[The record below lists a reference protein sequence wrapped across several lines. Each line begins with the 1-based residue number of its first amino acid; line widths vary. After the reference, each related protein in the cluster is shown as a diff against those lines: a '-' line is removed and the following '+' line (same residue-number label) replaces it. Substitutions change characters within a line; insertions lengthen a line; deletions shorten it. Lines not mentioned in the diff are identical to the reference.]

1 MAGRSQPLSIES
13 LLQKQKEEKEAAAKV
28 FILIFILKLKLTTLY
43 KPRFLTKEQRAQ
55 LAIQKRAQEIHEQR
69 EKEEKARKDRD
80 ALEREA
86 EEIRSRERERERSS
100 RYGGGGGGRCA
111 QLEPNR
117 LPLQADFGF
126 SLR

>member
-28 FILIFILKLKLTTLY
+28 FILVFILKLKLTTLY

-69 EKEEKARKDRD
+69 EKEEQARVTRQRPVLRVCSELALVGVIRD
-80 ALEREA
+80 GQGRA
-86 EEIRSRERERERSS
+86 
-100 RYGGGGGGRCA
+100 GGEWRA
-111 QLEPNR
+111 IVEDVWR
-117 LPLQADFGF
+117 VVF
-126 SLR
+126 